1 MRVTRTMLPLL
12 ALAIIGCA
20 REPMRV
26 PTSKLPSRPVPLTP
40 TPALA
45 FTPPAAIDVADDL
58 DLSREGRGT
67 YASAGYESLVISE
80 TYVRQDDRMRMDR
93 FGDSGTFERR
103 AISTTVTVRQR

>member
-1 MRVTRTMLPLL
+1 MRVTPAILPLL

-20 REPMRV
+20 RKPMRV
-26 PTSKLPSRPVPLTP
+26 PELKLPPRPVPQPALA
-40 TPALA
+40 ALA
-45 FTPPAAIDVADDL
+45 FTPSVARDVADDVYL
-58 DLSREGRGT
+58 DRQGRGS
-67 YASAGYESLVISE
+67 YASAGFESLVVSE